1 MLSKFIGAM
10 TGVMLGAAAFAVPG
24 KNHEFIVPLMEKAP
38 TIDGK
43 FNPEEWKD
51 AAGFD
56 GMVSNLPVALEQRS
70 VRSYIGATED
80 AFYFAIISELP
91 KVGEIISKVKEN
103 SSNIVNDDAAE
114 IFIDPTPG
122 VERGIR
128 YQCLFNSIGSKVYL
142 TAVRGGYP
150 QPASWNG
157 KYEIANSM
165 HDGKWITEVKVP
177 VASIVPDRKTT
188 DGVWS
193 ISLCRDWKQPWIFS
207 SAPAGFA
214 GADTR
219 FKFVK
224 GAPAIQ
230 FEAHGDFTAK
240 QIHGELSLYNPGSK
254 TAELNVFINTELD
267 AMPEVRLNEKVTIEP
282 GKTVKL
288 PYDARIHA
296 GNCGHFDF
304 TIKISGKDG
313 VHYSRKFNWSAPRP
327 VRWATIEEV
336 ILPFDFEFAYYPY
349 KKLLRVRNLFHNY
362 KKPLPAE
369 ITYTVSEKASGK
381 VVKSEK
387 VKSTHGL
394 ESKFKLPE
402 LNGEYIVTLT
412 MNKDEKLNKNFIRK
426 RYDWEHNKLGRSRK
440 VFAPFTD
447 IKIENNTLSTV
458 FRDHRLGSIGL
469 PEQITIKGIDV
480 LAAPITLKLNGK
492 ALSAG
497 KLNFTERAAD
507 VVGTQSEIK
516 SGNFNAVANA
526 RWEYDGC
533 LKYDLTLK
541 SGEIKSL
548 VLEVPLKDKYAPMY
562 HAMGDGLRNTLYDYF
577 KSGEGEVWSAKEV
590 KASYM
595 TKNFCPYIFL
605 GSALRG
611 LSVFAENDK
620 GWSWNRETPNMRV
633 VRNGKQLVLEVNLVN
648 KPIKINKEQT
658 LSFGM
663 LAAPIKPR
671 PDWWRTKSFRLL
683 GTCINWLGGPGSCG
697 NVYPPGRD
705 RFFYEVMTRSNL
717 GTATKEDREEAIKRG
732 LEYYKPFPDYPE
744 QKKRWIAHVKATG
757 ILGRLNGANMIF
769 YYNRAVF
776 NALDE
781 YSTFMNDWSL
791 LDFPSR
797 EYIPVRNEIK
807 IVPSNSYSDFALHWY
822 KESFNHGRNQGV
834 YWDNWYIRPSYNTEM
849 TDAYHNPDGSITPAA
864 GIWELRNHSK
874 RTFQMMCELG
884 MDPVIFPHITSAS
897 ILPML
902 SFATMQLE
910 WEWKRSTGDVQYRF
924 SRPYT
929 QLVSNGEL
937 AGLQTKVCNEQGK
950 QARDEWVQRTYAG
963 VCITHELFGW
973 GRGKVWTTLE
983 TPVKEEYF
991 KNPKI
996 KTIRYWDEQDTIRVS
1011 DKDYAWI
1018 LHSIPGEKAVLVI
1031 CSYKESDGKVGF
1043 EFDLSKLGIK
1053 TDAFCTDFETREPI
1067 AWKNGKIELELK
1079 KHEVKAIE
1087 FSNKKPEARM
1097 IETVKK
1103 TSKKATRAATTAA
1116 VVAMATSAVG
1126 MDIAGVSDNLKEHVI
1141 YYNSFSEPGKTDVS
1155 NVKITK
1161 AVLNGEYDKGNGIS
1175 GGSYIAQGN
1184 KRISLTSR
1192 DLSLDHNRTASFWFK
1207 FDEEL
1212 KENAEGELFYNSGL
1226 SPKHKKWNYIS
1237 VFFKGGPWRALK
1249 DSALVTQMWRFE
1261 NINGIMKTPTRA
1273 FRQEYPTGKWHHFV
1287 ITSNGKDVTTYLNGK
1302 AVSIMNASRVLDND
1316 DNLNQIN
1323 MIDKWPVPIRVDDLL
1338 FFDTV
1343 LSENQIK
1350 SYYDATSALLM
1361 RAGI

>member
-1 MLSKFIGAM
+1 M
-10 TGVMLGAAAFAVPG
+10 TGILLGAATFAAPG

-51 AAGFD
+51 TAGFD
-56 GMVSNLPVALEQRS
+56 GMVWDGVLEQRL
-70 VRSYIGATED
+70 VRSYVGATED

-91 KVGEIISKVKEN
+91 EVGEIISKVKEN

-128 YQCLFNSIGSKVYL
+128 YQCLFNSIGSEVYFA
-142 TAVRGGYP
+142 AVRGGYP
-150 QPASWNG
+150 QPASWDG
-157 KYEIANSM
+157 KYQIANSM
-165 HDGKWITEVKVP
+165 QDGKWITEIKVP
-177 VASIVPDRKTT
+177 VKNIVPDRKIT
-188 DGVWS
+188 DGVWG
-193 ISLCRDWKQPWIFS
+193 ISLCRDWKQPWVFS
-207 SAPAGFA
+207 SAPAGFT

-224 GAPAIQ
+224 NAPAIQ

-240 QIHGELSLYNPGSK
+240 QIHGELSLYNPDSK
-254 TAELNVFINTELD
+254 AIALDVLIHSELNL
-267 AMPEVRLNEKVTIEP
+267 MPEVRLNEKVTIEP

-288 PYDARIHA
+288 PYDARVNAAICD
-296 GNCGHFDF
+296 NFDF
-304 TIKISGKDG
+304 MIKVSGKDG
-313 VHYSRKFNWSAPRP
+313 VHYSRQFKWAIPRP
-327 VRWATIEEV
+327 VRWATVEEV
-336 ILPFDFEFAYYPY
+336 VLPFDFELAYYPY
-349 KKLLRVRNLFHNY
+349 KNLLRVRNLFHNY
-362 KKPLPAE
+362 KKNLPAE
-369 ITYTVSEKASGK
+369 VSYTISEKESGK
-381 VVKSEK
+381 VIKSEK
-387 VKSTHGL
+387 VKAVHGL
-394 ESKFKLPE
+394 ETRLQLPE
-402 LNGEYIVTLT
+402 LKGEYIVTLAI
-412 MNKDEKLNKNFIRK
+412 NENEKLDKEFVRK

-447 IKIENNTLSTV
+447 IKVENNTLSTV
-458 FRDHRLGSIGL
+458 FRDHRLSNIGL

-492 ALSAG
+492 ALTAV
-497 KLNFTERAAD
+497 KLSFTERAAD
-507 VVGTQSEIK
+507 VVRTQSELK

-541 SGEIKSL
+541 SGDIKSL
-548 VLEVPLKDKYAPMY
+548 ILEVPLKDEYAPMI
-562 HAMGDGLRNTLYDYF
+562 HAMIEGIRAGILFDQL
-577 KSGEGEVWSAKEV
+577 KPGEGELWTAREQQ
-590 KASYM
+590 ATTM
-595 TKNFCPYIFL
+595 PANFCTYIFL

-620 GWSWNRETPNMRV
+620 GWSWDRETPNMRV

-648 KPIKINKEQT
+648 RPIKIDKEQT

-671 PDWWRTKSFRLL
+671 PDWWRTKFFRLL

-697 NVYPPGRD
+697 NVYPPGGHRV
-705 RFFYEVMTRSNL
+705 FYEVMARLNQ
-717 GTATKEDREEAIKRG
+717 GIVRPEDRKTVTELG
-732 LEYYKPFPDYPE
+732 LKYYKPFPDYPE
-744 QKKRWIAHVKATG
+744 QEKRWRAHVAANFG
-757 ILGRLNGANMIF
+757 GRLFPRNMLF

-776 NALDE
+776 NALEE
-781 YSTFMNDWSL
+781 YPTFINDWSL
-791 LDFPSR
+791 QDFPSR
-797 EYIPVRNEIK
+797 NYIPVRNEIK
-807 IVPSNSYSDFALHWY
+807 IVPSDSYNDFALHWY
-822 KESFNHGRNQGV
+822 KESFEHGRNQGV

-849 TDAYHNPDGSITPAA
+849 TDAYHNSDGSITPAA
-864 GIWELRNHSK
+864 GIWGLRSLIK
-874 RTFQMMCELG
+874 RTYEMMCEQG
-884 MDPVIFPHITSAS
+884 MDPVTAPHMTSAA

-902 SFATMQLE
+902 SFATVQYD

-937 AGLQTKVCNEQGK
+937 AGLQPMMLTDHGK
-950 QARDEWVQRTYAG
+950 DARDEWRQRTYAG
-963 VCITHELFGW
+963 VCIVHELFSG
-973 GRGKVWTTLE
+973 GGGKVWKTLNE
-983 TPVKEEYF
+983 PVKEEYF
-991 KNPKI
+991 KNPTL
-996 KTIRYWDEQDTIRVS
+996 KTIRYWDEQDTVKVS

-1018 LHSIPGEKAVLVI
+1018 LHNVPGEKAVLVI
-1031 CSYKESDGKVGF
+1031 CSYKESDDKVKF
-1043 EFDLSKLGIK
+1043 EFDLAKLGIK
-1053 TDAFCTDFETREPI
+1053 ADAFCTDFETREPV
-1067 AWKNGKIELELK
+1067 AMKNGKVELKLK
-1079 KHEVKAIE
+1079 KHEVRAIE
-1087 FSNKKPEARM
+1087 FSTKKPEPRM

-1103 TSKKATRAATTAA
+1103 ASKKVTRAATTAA
-1116 VVAMATSAVG
+1116 VIAMATSAVG

-1141 YYNSFSEPGKTDVS
+1141 YYNSFSEAGKTDVS
-1155 NVKITK
+1155 KVEIAK

-1207 FDEEL
+1207 FDAEL
-1212 KENAEGELFYNSGL
+1212 EKNAEGELFYNSGL
-1226 SPKHKKWNYIS
+1226 SPKHNKWNYIS

-1249 DSALVTQMWRFE
+1249 DSALNTQLWRFE

-1273 FRQEYPTGKWHHFV
+1273 FRQEYPAGKWHHFV

-1302 AVSIMNASRVLDND
+1302 IISIMNASRVLDNE

-1323 MIDKWPVPIRVDDLL
+1323 IADKWPVPVRVNDLM

-1350 SYYDATSALLM
+1350 SYYEATSALLM
-1361 RAGI
+1361 RAGM